1 MQSNFWTGAKNWI
14 GTCKRHMKLFILHN
28 YKHHWMT
35 ATSSRRIANFLRI
48 KRLLKVSLPNP
59 HNFNV
64 EKLLERKGALLV
76 NQARFMN
83 DRE

>member
-1 MQSNFWTGAKNWI
+1 MWNIFSETLLFLVRYSLASGMYMMKDMPMIFPINIRKNFNRSLT
-14 GTCKRHMKLFILHN
+14 
-28 YKHHWMT
+28 
-35 ATSSRRIANFLRI
+35 RRVAEADG
-48 KRLLKVSLPNP
+48 SDP
-59 HNFNV
+59 HDFNV